1 MNDEQRNA
9 KIKRNLLIE
18 MIRNKF
24 EDEVFEYLEAGD
36 YDSMEEL
43 DRWLDE
49 KLQKLEAEEN
59 LVRSYYEGKIYS

>member
-9 KIKRNLLIE
+9 KVKRNLLIE

-49 KLQKLEAEEN
+49 KLQKLESEEN
-59 LVRSYYEGKIYS
+59 LVRTYYEGKIYS